1 MRDKGYDLK
10 LMYREKSSPEI
21 QLNFGESFSYLEKRR
36 LAMTYSQIWNNS
48 GNEAEILYLEQ
59 QIEAIKKEIKRA
71 KAAEQQEILDQANL
85 KLTEL
90 EAKLDELEE

>member
-1 MRDKGYDLK
+1 
-10 LMYREKSSPEI
+10 
-21 QLNFGESFSYLEKRR
+21 
-36 LAMTYSQIWNNS
+36 MTYSQIWNNS

-85 KLTEL
+85 KLAEL

>member
-1 MRDKGYDLK
+1 
-10 LMYREKSSPEI
+10 
-21 QLNFGESFSYLEKRR
+21 
-36 LAMTYSQIWNNS
+36 MTYSQMWNNA

-59 QIEAIKKEIKRA
+59 QIMAIKKEIKRA
-71 KAAEQQEILDQANL
+71 KTAEQQEILDQANR